1 MSFDW
6 NNPWLVGIVGGVVA
20 GIILYYLSGNRKRKK
35 FISIVEASVNNA
47 DQLLEKGM
55 EKEAFTI
62 YKKLLKKVSGKSEP
76 VPFGHIKQGE
86 GRCYY
91 NLALVSSKE
100 DNLTMSIH
108 SYKIEYFLSPDNQ
121 SHTQRKHNA

>member
-35 FISIVEASVNNA
+35 FISIVESSVNNA

-76 VPFGHIKQGE
+76 VPFDHIKQG
-86 GRCYY
+86 GDRC
-91 NLALVSSKE
+91 
-100 DNLTMSIH
+100 
-108 SYKIEYFLSPDNQ
+108 F
-121 SHTQRKHNA
+121 